1 MLTLYIVSKHTRMDI
16 VMIGTLE
23 DQGAAPL
30 FIVYIWWVLFQ
41 FWISSTFSVLDYIPN
56 STCYLKRLWY
66 YYEID
71 FLQQIIITTF
81 LVCCQSPK
89 RRLQT
94 MVWGQGGLGVGGW
107 GGLWFQQIS
116 LLFFN
121 FWNELFG
128 CKVYLISLEKHYI
141 LLYNK
146 NWG

>member
-1 MLTLYIVSKHTRMDI
+1 MLTLYIVSKHTRMI
-16 VMIGTLE
+16 MVMIGTFE

-30 FIVYIWWVLFQ
+30 FYCLYMI
-41 FWISSTFSVLDYIPN
+41 STFSVLDYIPN

-71 FLQQIIITTF
+71 FLQYIIITTF

-94 MVWGQGGLGVGGW
+94 MVWGQGALGV

>member
-94 MVWGQGGLGVGGW
+94 MVWGQGGLGVGGVMVSTNFTIV
-107 GGLWFQQIS
+107 FQFLKRIVWLQS
-116 LLFFN
+116 VFN
-121 FWNELFG
+121 LAWEAL
-128 CKVYLISLEKHYI
+128 YI
-141 LLYNK
+141 II
-146 NWG
+146 